1 MILDFVK
8 NIAEYKPI
16 YIYILMIYVLFMACY
31 YMLLI
36 DLSKIKTSLN
46 IEKSL
51 LISNRKL
58 TLNTFFITID
68 QNKNSNRF
76 LNLPKPVNRAS
87 AFCL

>member
-1 MILDFVK
+1 MILDLVEDITEF
-8 NIAEYKPI
+8 NPI
-16 YIYILMIYVLFMACY
+16 YIYILMIYILYMACY

-36 DLSKIKTSLN
+36 DLSKIKIYSNT
-46 IEKSL
+46 EKSL

-87 AFCL
+87 AFD